1 MTETKTAPKAVSK
14 KGKSLAEAL
23 ALFQSDLPQVDLDS
37 LNPHFKSK
45 FASLANITKKVLP
58 ELAKHGFSYTVGSFV
73 DNGLLVVDA
82 HLLHESGESR
92 SFQFPITETQPQ
104 KIGSAITYAKRYAI
118 QALTGV
124 VADEDDDGNAASQ
137 QPPAALAKAKDRAAA
152 APPRPRQ
159 AASGSQQKI
168 VSEFI
173 EPGKASRD
181 QVNDLTNRIKT
192 EKGLKG
198 EELFAEV
205 LKALQNGEVG

>member
-1 MTETKTAPKAVSK
+1 MTETKKTTPVK
-14 KGKSLAEAL
+14 KGKTLAEAL
-23 ALFQSDLPQVDLDS
+23 ALFQAELPQVDLDS
-37 LNPHFKSK
+37 VNPHFKSK

-58 ELAKHGFSYTVGSFV
+58 ELSKHGFSYTVGSFV

-137 QPPAALAKAKDRAAA
+137 QPPAALAKAKGQAS
-152 APPRPRQ
+152 APKRPTVT
-159 AASGSQQKI
+159 GSQQKI
-168 VSEFI
+168 MSEFI
-173 EPGKASRD
+173 TPGLASRE
-181 QVNDLTNRIKT
+181 QVNDLTNSVKT

-198 EELFAEV
+198 EDLFAEV
-205 LKALQNGEVG
+205 LKRLQSGEVG